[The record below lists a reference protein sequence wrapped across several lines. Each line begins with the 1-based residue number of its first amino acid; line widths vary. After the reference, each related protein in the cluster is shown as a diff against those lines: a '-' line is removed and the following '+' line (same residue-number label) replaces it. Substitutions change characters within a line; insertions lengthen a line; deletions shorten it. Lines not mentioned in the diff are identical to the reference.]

1 MSDFLTL
8 PDDLLAARDCVDMGK
23 DFDPA
28 VLDRA
33 HDRICQLEE
42 QLLKAQG
49 DVNFYKERV
58 DRLRSAIVGH
68 RGQRDWHGGKI
79 QADRTLWQM
88 VADVPWGEPI
98 KGDG

>member
-33 HDRICQLEE
+33 HDRICELEA
-42 QLLKAQG
+42 QLL
-49 DVNFYKERV
+49 
-58 DRLRSAIVGH
+58 RLRAEMAQL
-68 RGQRDWHGGKI
+68 REK
-79 QADRTLWQM
+79 ADR
-88 VADVPWGEPI
+88 
-98 KGDG
+98 